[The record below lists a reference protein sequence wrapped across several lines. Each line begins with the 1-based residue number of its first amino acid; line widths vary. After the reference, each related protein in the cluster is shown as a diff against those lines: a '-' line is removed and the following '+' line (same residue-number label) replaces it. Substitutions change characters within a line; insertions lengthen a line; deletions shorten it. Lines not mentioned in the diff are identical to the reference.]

1 MIITFVMEK
10 SSMIPES
17 RLIRSE
23 MTLRD
28 LALPDDVL
36 LARKSLIRWIALSL
50 GLIMPNESRRLL
62 LDILEALIEYHLR
75 NEAPTTRDIIAR
87 VGELTKEKQ
96 NEKAVY
102 YHLLRLK
109 NMGFLTRRKGR
120 YYLGEGEERSLKEI
134 FRQFYDKKAD
144 GAFSNIGTALDKLEK
159 GYR

>member
-1 MIITFVMEK
+1 
-10 SSMIPES
+10 MIPES

-23 MTLRD
+23 LTIRD

-50 GLIMPNESRRLL
+50 GLIMPNESRKLL
-62 LDILEALIEYHLR
+62 LDILEAIFEYHAK
-75 NEAPTTRDIIAR
+75 NEAPTTKDIIAR
-87 VGELTKEKQ
+87 VEELTKEKQ

-109 NMGFLTRRKGR
+109 NLGVLTRRKGR
-120 YYLGEGEERSLKEI
+120 YYIGDGEAKSLKET
-134 FRQFYDKKAD
+134 FRGFYTKKAD
-144 GAFSNIGTALDKLEK
+144 DAFSNIATALDKLES